1 MHRAIGNSISKIIFS
16 LLFSV
21 FVLIVNAQPPTI
33 PTTGGGDPT
42 KIDPKTLTPTQ
53 LKSLMDDGNKDNGK
67 DRNEGFKN
75 KVIEKDSLQ
84 VKGENKKEEGIRTYG
99 QEAFANAANSELEQL
114 STPPLDYPIGV
125 GDNIVV
131 ALWGGADAQ
140 KEYFVARDG
149 SIFPQGLGK
158 IYVAGFT
165 FENMQRIVAAR
176 FQSVVPAGTN
186 IQVTLGQPRT
196 INVNV
201 VGEVMNPGPTTV
213 SAFSNAFNVIALA
226 GGGTPFADLR
236 QIIVKRKGV
245 VVDELD
251 VYKYL
256 TTGEFGRKQYL
267 QNGDF
272 IIVGVVKK
280 KVLATG
286 QFKRPMYYQLKE
298 EEGVKALLF
307 FTGGLTP
314 EALASGMKVFRSEEE
329 QQRIKDINANAII
342 NIKGE
347 DFLLKDGDIVT
358 VGLIKAGVR
367 NKVEV
372 VGEVTYPN
380 SYELRPGDR
389 LFDIINRAGGVTKN
403 TYLKKAYIFKGAGD
417 STKLNSDRLEVEL
430 TSLNNGDYS
439 SLNNVVLDPNDRIL
453 LFSSSEFIDGNY
465 VEIFGEVRKQGRQTK
480 YGGMTLQD
488 LIFLSGGLK
497 PTAEFGRLEIAS
509 VVDVDSARVGLKPT
523 ATISRSY
530 GIDSDLNIDSAAA
543 KVMLKPFDQVFV
555 RKNPTFILQQN
566 VILRGLIK
574 YPGLYPKLKKNERLS
589 SYIQRAGGFKDNA
602 DLGGAVLYRNRIDI
616 ERESIVI
623 ETKLDSIGRP
633 IVVDEDSV
641 ELQGKKIS
649 DVVSIDLTKALR
661 FKNSKHDIIL
671 RENDIL
677 VVPEINPFVS
687 VEGSVQSP
695 LKINF
700 DKEHS
705 NLLYYIDKAGG
716 FGIKPWRSRVYVKYA
731 NGRSRRTRNF
741 GFLHFYPPV
750 KEGSLVMVP
759 QKPEGQEIIDILK
772 GVVVSALPLVASAIL
787 FRIIN

>member
-16 LLFSV
+16 FLLSIL
-21 FVLIVNAQPPTI
+21 VLIGNAQLPTI

-176 FQSVVPAGTN
+176 FQSVVPSGTN

-403 TYLKKAYIFKGAGD
+403 TFLKKAYIFKGAGD

-430 TSLNNGDYS
+430 TSLNNGDYT
-439 SLNNVVLDPNDRIL
+439 SLNNVLLDPNDRIL

-465 VEIFGEVRKQGRQTK
+465 VEIFGEVRKQGRVTK

-566 VILRGLIK
+566 VILRGLVK

-633 IVVDEDSV
+633 IVINEDSV
-641 ELQGKKIS
+641 QLQGKKIS

-750 KEGSLVMVP
+750 KEGSIVMVP
-759 QKPEGQEIIDILK
+759 EKPEGQEIIDILK
-772 GVVVSALPLVASAIL
+772 GVVVSALPFVASALL
-787 FRIIN
+787 FKIIN

>member
-716 FGIKPWRSRVYVKYA
+716 FGIKPWRGRVYVKYA

-750 KEGSLVMVP
+750 KEGSIVMVP

>member
-21 FVLIVNAQPPTI
+21 FVLIGNAQPPTI

-99 QEAFANAANSELEQL
+99 EEAFANAANSELEQL

-165 FENMQRIVAAR
+165 FENMQRIVASR

-439 SLNNVVLDPNDRIL
+439 SLNNVLLDPNDRIL

-566 VILRGLIK
+566 VILRGLVK

-602 DLGGAVLYRNRIDI
+602 DLGGTVLYRNRIDI

-623 ETKLDSIGRP
+623 EMKLDSLGRP

-641 ELQGKKIS
+641 QLQGKKIS